1 MQTNTTFVR
10 TQQYILFGVGT
21 NINKFSDSVYVRVIV
36 NESSVNIY
44 FRRSPIDALKL
55 KIAGKVLKLP
65 AIAGS
70 QRLFRTLLSLF
81 ILNLACVSSHFY
93 DKILAYCLWEQMK

>member
-21 NINKFSDSVYVRVIV
+21 NINKFSVYVRIIV
-36 NESSVNIY
+36 SESSVNIY